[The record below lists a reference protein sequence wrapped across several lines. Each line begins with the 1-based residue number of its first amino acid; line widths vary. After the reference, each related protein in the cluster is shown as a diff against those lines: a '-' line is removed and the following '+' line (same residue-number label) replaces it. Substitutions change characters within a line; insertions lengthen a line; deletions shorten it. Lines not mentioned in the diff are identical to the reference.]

1 MNEDFPSSNDF
12 RSQTNE
18 LKTRLQFARE
28 ILSQFELNH
37 RRTFA
42 DNQRFFSQFKVHH
55 ILFESINLSR
65 FFFFQEC
72 EDDFNAL
79 QTTTSQQEQLTHSLA
94 DELTTVRASSF
105 LFFSPLHLHLILLS
119 SQLTA
124 SITRARIELENQ
136 IAFSLELDSFYNW
149 LKKLT
154 KKGKQFDQQVS

>member
-105 LFFSPLHLHLILLS
+105 LFFFSPAFASHS
-119 SQLTA
+119 SLFTA
-124 SITRARIELENQ
+124 YCIDHTSTDRIRKSNSIFSRIRFVL
-136 IAFSLELDSFYNW
+136 
-149 LKKLT
+149 
-154 KKGKQFDQQVS
+154 